1 MKKVELKV
9 QDVSQG
15 TMTGNPYLVI
25 LKETGGCRK
34 LSVMVGAMEAQAIL
48 VAMRGVMLPRPLL
61 HDVMTYALESYD
73 IELKEV
79 FIFKVEDGVYYS
91 TLVLE
96 QDGNTQ
102 RIEARTSDAIAMAL
116 RLKAP
121 IYTHA
126 SLIEREHI
134 YDDGNGSISIP
145 ISSVSLNVLHEALKR
160 AIREENYELAAQLRD
175 EIARRTEK

>member
-15 TMTGNPYLVI
+15 TMAAHPYFVI
-25 LKETGGCRK
+25 LSETEGNRK

-48 VAMRGVMLPRPLL
+48 VTMRGVAVPRPLL
-61 HDVMTYALESYD
+61 HDVLTSSLEAYD
-73 IELKEV
+73 ISLKEV
-79 FIFKVEDGVYYS
+79 FIYKVVDGVYYS
-91 TLVLE
+91 SLVLE
-96 QDGNTQ
+96 QEGNVQ
-102 RIEARTSDAIAMAL
+102 RIDTRTSDAIAMAL

-121 IYTHA
+121 IYTLD

-145 ISSVSLNVLHEALKR
+145 VSSVALSVLHEALER

-175 EIARRTEK
+175 EIARRGEK